1 MTYTPMMMQYL
12 NIKQNY
18 QDTILFYRLGDF
30 YEMFFDDAKIASKEL
45 DLVLTGRN
53 AGQPEKVPM
62 CGVPYH
68 AKTPYINKLV
78 EKGYKVGIVEQLD
91 EPVAGKMVNRGVVEI
106 ITPGTL
112 INDEQEKTIIN
123 ICGLYDYQYGY
134 SLVFIDLS
142 TGKTIACNIDYNL
155 SNFKSLLLK
164 YNVKEIVF
172 KHGYNLDKLSL
183 LNDMGITISYSN
195 DNILDD
201 MYKHLY
207 NHLNNDIRIINA
219 YTILVNYLKET
230 KFNIL
235 EHLQVIEIDDLTLY
249 LNLDYNT
256 ILNLELI
263 NPLQNQTN
271 NITLYSFLD
280 KCKSSMGSRLL
291 KELIQKPLMNI
302 NDINDRLDI
311 VTILKNNI
319 IMQNELKDSLD
330 KLYDIERIVGKLS
343 LNTFTPTDAL
353 RLMKTIE
360 VIPYIKDMLK
370 MYIEFENLIEFDDC
384 QQIYNLLKDSI
395 REDASISISDGH
407 VIKYGY
413 DSELD
418 ELLDI
423 KTNSKQWLIKQEQ
436 IEREKTGINNLK
448 IGYNKVF
455 GYYIEVSKGNISKI
469 KDEYGYIRKQTLTN
483 QERYITSE
491 LKEKEDMILNS
502 FDKAIRREIVIFN
515 NIKEII
521 KKDIE
526 KLQLLSYKLAYIDC
540 LYAFSMISSQ
550 SGYIRPEFSDNELSI
565 IKGKHPILESIMK
578 NNYVSNDCILN
589 KNEDILLLTGPNMGG
604 KSTYKRQVALLAI
617 MAQMGIYIPCKKA
630 TLPIFD
636 AIFTRI
642 GASDDILS
650 GQSTFMVEMSEANY
664 ALTNATENS
673 LIIFDEIGRGTSTY
687 DGLSIAKAMIEHI
700 AKNIKCKTLFSTHY
714 HELTTLEKEFDNIIN
729 YQVVVHEEND
739 HITFMYQV
747 KKGKANKSYGINVAK
762 LAGID
767 QNIINRAKYILNHLE
782 SNKVS
787 YMEPLFTA
795 EEPSIQYKD
804 NPIIDKL
811 KMINTDAMSPIEALL
826 LVNELK
832 KDIN

>member
-12 NIKQNY
+12 SIKEHY

-53 AGQPEKVPM
+53 AGQTEKVPM

-68 AKTPYINKLV
+68 AKNPYINKLV
-78 EKGYKVGIVEQLD
+78 EKGYKVGIVEQL
-91 EPVAGKMVNRGVVEI
+91 EEAQAGKMVNRGVVEI

-112 INDEQEKTIIN
+112 LNDEQEKNIIN

-134 SLVFIDLS
+134 SLVFIDIS
-142 TGKTIACNIDYNL
+142 TGKTKAINIDYNL
-155 SNFKSLLLK
+155 GNLKSLLLK

-172 KHGYNLDKLSL
+172 NLNYNYDKLL
-183 LNDMGITISYSN
+183 FIKDMGIAISFSN
-195 DNILDD
+195 DEVLDD

-207 NHLNNDIRIINA
+207 QHIQNDIRIINA
-219 YTILVNYLKET
+219 YTIVVNYLKST

-235 EHLQVIEIDDLTLY
+235 EHLQVIEIDDLNKY
-249 LNLDYNT
+249 LKLDYNT

-263 NPLQNQTN
+263 KPLQNQTN
-271 NITLYSFLD
+271 NITLYTFLD
-280 KCKSSMGSRLL
+280 KCKSSMGSRLM
-291 KELIQKPLMNI
+291 KDLIQKPLMNI

-319 IMQNELKDSLD
+319 ILQNELKDSLD

-343 LNTFTPTDAL
+343 LNSFTPTDAI
-353 RLMKTIE
+353 RLKKTLE
-360 VIPYIKDMLK
+360 VIPSIKEMLRN
-370 MYIEFENLIEFDDC
+370 YIEFESLIEFSDC
-384 QQIYNLLKDSI
+384 QHLYNLLNDSI
-395 REDASISISDGH
+395 REDASININEGH

-413 DSELD
+413 DKELD
-418 ELLDI
+418 ELLDV

-455 GYYIEVSKGNISKI
+455 GYYIEVSKSNISKI

-502 FDKAIRREIVIFN
+502 FDKAIRREIIIFN
-515 NIKEII
+515 NIKDII

-526 KLQLLSYKLAYIDC
+526 QLQILSYKLSYIDC
-540 LYAFSMISSQ
+540 LYAFSIISSM
-550 SGYIRPEFSDNELSI
+550 SGYTRPEFNDKELKI

-578 NNYVSNDCILN
+578 KDYVSNDCILN
-589 KNEDILLLTGPNMGG
+589 EDEDILLLTGPNMGG
-604 KSTYKRQVALLAI
+604 KSTYKRQVALLVI
-617 MAQMGIYIPCKKA
+617 MAQMGIYVPCKSA

-664 ALTNATENS
+664 ALTNATCNS

-687 DGLSIAKAMIEHI
+687 DGLSIAKAMIEYI
-700 AKNIKCKTLFSTHY
+700 SNNIKCKTLFSTHY
-714 HELTTLEKEFDNIIN
+714 HELTTLEKEFNNIVN

-762 LAGID
+762 LAGIN
-767 QNIINRAKYILNHLE
+767 QEIILRAKYILEHLE
-782 SNKVS
+782 TNTVS
-787 YMEPLFTA
+787 YMEPLFK
-795 EEPSIQYKD
+795 EEVTLVKED
-804 NPIIDKL
+804 NKVINKL
-811 KMINTDAMSPIEALL
+811 KLVNTDNLSPLEALIL
-826 LVNELK
+826 LNELK
-832 KDIN
+832 KDID

>member
-12 NIKQNY
+12 NIKENY

>member
-1 MTYTPMMMQYL
+1 MTYTPMMIQYL

-395 REDASISISDGH
+395 REDASISINDGH

-714 HELTTLEKEFDNIIN
+714 HELTSLEKELDNIIN